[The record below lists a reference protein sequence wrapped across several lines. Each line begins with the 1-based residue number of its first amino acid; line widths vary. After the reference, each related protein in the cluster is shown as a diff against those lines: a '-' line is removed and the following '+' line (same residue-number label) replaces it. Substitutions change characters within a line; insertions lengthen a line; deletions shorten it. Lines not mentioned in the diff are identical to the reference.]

1 LASALKSVDLP
12 ALGSPTIPTCS
23 MAPFY
28 PEFAIP
34 RHPGGAGGSSR
45 VRSTFARAMVVV
57 AAVTALAGALRLADL
72 DRPSRKVFD
81 EIYYASDG
89 CWYAGID
96 YRACGLKSDV
106 ERSWVHPPLGKQLI
120 ALGIDGFG
128 FDPFGWRV
136 AAAVAGT
143 LTVGL
148 VGLLAFLLF
157 RRELWAAVAALL
169 LATEHL
175 HFVQSRI
182 AMLDVFLTMFVVLG
196 FLLLVVDRRA
206 RERASPVVAGGADG
220 DPAPPPGVGLR
231 EEEEEDVSHEP
242 EVPAPRERWF
252 WRPWRFLAGA
262 AFGAAIAVKWSGLLA
277 LAGAGVLVLVWDL
290 VRLRRGGWGPG
301 GGAGRYVAALLGS
314 FLSFALIPVLVY
326 LVTWIPWLA
335 DRGFSLRELGTHHVD
350 MASFHWNLDTE
361 TVAGEPVHPYMSRAW
376 KWILLARPVSYYWQG
391 DPDCC
396 REILGMGNPV
406 LFWGALVVVPYLLF
420 VWRRDW
426 RAGVSVV
433 PILFQYLPWLL
444 VTRPLF
450 LFYMTPVTPFL
461 ALGMTHALREI
472 SGAEAPGRA
481 RLAPAAGLVLAVA
494 VIAFLY
500 FWPVLVGSPLTRLAW
515 EARIIHVWIWNWV

>member
-1 LASALKSVDLP
+1 
-12 ALGSPTIPTCS
+12 
-23 MAPFY
+23 
-28 PEFAIP
+28 
-34 RHPGGAGGSSR
+34 

-72 DRPSRKVFD
+72 DRPYRKVFD
-81 EIYYASDG
+81 EVYYASDG

-96 YRACGLKSDV
+96 YETCGLKSDV

-157 RRELWAAVAALL
+157 RSELWAAVAALL

-196 FLLLVVDRRA
+196 FFLLVADRRL
-206 RERASPVVAGGADG
+206 RERGTPVVSGGSGGVARPEPGRGGIVQRAPDG
-220 DPAPPPGVGLR
+220 RGSEGGTESDVVLR
-231 EEEEEDVSHEP
+231 EEEAAGSEEAEFP
-242 EVPAPRERWF
+242 PPRDRSV
-252 WRPWRFLAGA
+252 WRPLRLLAGA
-262 AFGAAIAVKWSGLLA
+262 AFGAAIAVKWSGILA
-277 LAGAGVLVLVWDL
+277 LAA
-290 VRLRRGGWGPG
+290 
-301 GGAGRYVAALLGS
+301 AALLSLAWERTRRKRQGVRRPT
-314 FLSFALIPVLVY
+314 LSALGRGLPGLALALAVVPTLVY
-326 LVTWIPWLA
+326 LATWIPWLA
-335 DRGFSLRELGTHHVD
+335 DRGFSLRELLTHHGE
-350 MASFHWNLDTE
+350 MARFHWNLDTE
-361 TVAGEPVHPYMSRAW
+361 TSAGTPVHPYMSRAW
-376 KWILLARPVSYYWQG
+376 TWLLLARPVSYYWQG

-396 REILGMGNPV
+396 QEILGMGNPV
-406 LFWGALVVVPYLLF
+406 LFWGALVVVPYLLL

-426 RAGVSVV
+426 RAGVSVG

-461 ALGMTHALREI
+461 ALGMTHALRDI
-472 SGAEAPGRA
+472 SGAEAPARA

-500 FWPVLVGSPLTRLAW
+500 FWPILVGSPLSRFAW